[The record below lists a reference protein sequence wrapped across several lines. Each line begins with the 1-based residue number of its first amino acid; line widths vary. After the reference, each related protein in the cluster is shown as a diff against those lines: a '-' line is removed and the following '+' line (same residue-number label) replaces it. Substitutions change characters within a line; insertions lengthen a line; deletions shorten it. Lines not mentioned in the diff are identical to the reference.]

1 MEKVLTKTQ
10 KRNLQRRR
18 AAKAFKVIVEQ
29 VVVVPDYAGYLKLYE
44 SYKDVVGISLDKP
57 VSSIRYN
64 QSLRSLVYLG
74 TKIHTVIEE
83 RSD

>member
-1 MEKVLTKTQ
+1 
-10 KRNLQRRR
+10 
-18 AAKAFKVIVEQ
+18 
-29 VVVVPDYAGYLKLYE
+29 
-44 SYKDVVGISLDKP
+44 

-83 RSD
+83 RSDWWDLSDSGYWGVTSLFSEDTLREYFDYEFWVLPLFKFIDKIRKESRE